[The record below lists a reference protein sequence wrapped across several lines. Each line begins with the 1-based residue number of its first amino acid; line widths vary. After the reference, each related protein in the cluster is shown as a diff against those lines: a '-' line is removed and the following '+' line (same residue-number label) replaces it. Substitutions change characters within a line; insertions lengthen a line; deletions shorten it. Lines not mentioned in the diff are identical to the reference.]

1 MTEEEKALAGYLYD
15 AQEESLGKE
24 RLRSQE
30 LSFDYNSLR
39 PSQTAEREAIIRRE
53 MKEDGEEIP
62 Y

>member
-1 MTEEEKALAGYLYD
+1 MQCQKQHYRLLTKEETMTEEEKALAGYLYD

-39 PSQTAEREAIIRRE
+39 PSFL
-53 MKEDGEEIP
+53 KL
-62 Y
+62 